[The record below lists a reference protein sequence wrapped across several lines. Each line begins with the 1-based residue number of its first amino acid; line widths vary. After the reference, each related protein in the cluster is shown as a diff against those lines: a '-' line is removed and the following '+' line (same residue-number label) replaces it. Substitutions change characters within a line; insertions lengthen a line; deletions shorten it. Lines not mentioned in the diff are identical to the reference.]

1 MPESPALLPTLPPAL
16 AALAKLPPMT
26 GLDLLAQA
34 GRVGIARHAK
44 RLYGH
49 HDDVMRSNDD
59 EAVHQMRVATRR
71 MRAVLATTEEV
82 FKPKALKPLA
92 KPLRR
97 VARELGVVRDG
108 DVFLAQLGAYRNTL
122 QPEEQADFDIFV
134 ERTQA
139 ERDAAQLALRH
150 ELASKHYQRLLDEL
164 TTFVTQPLKDV
175 VADDDGLPIL
185 VRHRAGSACWSRYE
199 AVRRYETIL
208 PTATSEQLH
217 ALRIAGKHLR
227 YTLELFEAPLGPE
240 AETLLKPVRDLQEQL
255 GAIHDA
261 DVAVAQA
268 QVHLHKQGTVPVIL
282 RYIEAREAERT
293 AAVTAL
299 PELWAQLTGESY
311 RQAAGRAL
319 AGL

>member
-1 MPESPALLPTLPPAL
+1 MPGSPPPLPTLPAAL
-16 AALAKLPPMT
+16 AVLAKLPPMT

-44 RLYGH
+44 KLYGH
-49 HDDVMRSNDD
+49 HDDVMNSDD
-59 EAVHQMRVATRR
+59 EEAVHQMRVATRR
-71 MRAVLATTEEV
+71 MRAVLAATEEV
-82 FKPKALKPLA
+82 FKPKAIKPLG

-97 VARELGVVRDG
+97 VARDLGQVRDG
-108 DVFLAQLGAYRNTL
+108 DVFLSQLRTYRNTL
-122 QPEEQADFDIFV
+122 QPEEQADFDAFIDRV
-134 ERTQA
+134 QA
-139 ERDAAQLALRH
+139 ERDAAQITLRH
-150 ELASKHYQRLLDEL
+150 ELTSKRYQRLLDDL
-164 TTFVTQPLKDV
+164 TAFLTQPFKDV
-175 VADDDGLPIL
+175 VASDEDLPSL

-255 GAIHDA
+255 GNIHDA

-268 QVHLHKQGTVPVIL
+268 HVHLHKQGTVPVIL
-282 RYIEAREAERT
+282 RYIEVREAERT
-293 AAVTAL
+293 TAVATL
-299 PELWAQLTGESY
+299 HDLWAQLTGESY